1 MLEKVKNH
9 IIRNYK
15 EYVIIVVFF
24 VVGIFC
30 GVFLINKSQENQ
42 VNELRQYLETFINQL
57 KNTSNLNYMQI
68 LKTSLLDEVYLTIA
82 IWFFATTVVG
92 VPIVFG
98 LVAYR
103 GFCLGYTISALILC
117 MGFNKGFPL
126 VLVTLVLQ
134 NIIFIPLLIGLAAS
148 GFKFYKS
155 IVKDRRRENIKI
167 SFIRHTIFSAIILI
181 GLCLSSVIEVF
192 ISTNLLKLISVYF

>member
-1 MLEKVKNH
+1 MRFLVDSVSQANSLGQ
-9 IIRNYK
+9 K
-15 EYVIIVVFF
+15 ELL
-24 VVGIFC
+24 
-30 GVFLINKSQENQ
+30 FL
-42 VNELRQYLETFINQL
+42 L
-57 KNTSNLNYMQI
+57 
-68 LKTSLLDEVYLTIA
+68 A
-82 IWFFATTVVG
+82 AFAA
-92 VPIVFG
+92 F
-98 LVAYR
+98 L
-103 GFCLGYTISALILC
+103 LC